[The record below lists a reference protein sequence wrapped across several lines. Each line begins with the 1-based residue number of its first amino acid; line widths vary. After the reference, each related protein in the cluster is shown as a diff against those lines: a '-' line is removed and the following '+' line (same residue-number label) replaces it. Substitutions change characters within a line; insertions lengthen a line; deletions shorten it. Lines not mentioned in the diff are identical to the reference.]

1 MKKLFNIP
9 CVIAIVCILVGLCW
23 PVSTNTN
30 IDNDTLLVNIAKPTT
45 SILELVNPISNTV
58 TDATDRVKLAIFNQE
73 FATRVKTYEVD
84 AQQVNDVYVLA
95 GSLFFENSLRGKYKN
110 LDTMMIELIQKST
123 SDDNHK
129 LTTAEKEEL
138 SSSFMGLSWSLLQQ
152 K

>member
-58 TDATDRVKLAIFNQE
+58 TDDTDRVKLAIFNQE